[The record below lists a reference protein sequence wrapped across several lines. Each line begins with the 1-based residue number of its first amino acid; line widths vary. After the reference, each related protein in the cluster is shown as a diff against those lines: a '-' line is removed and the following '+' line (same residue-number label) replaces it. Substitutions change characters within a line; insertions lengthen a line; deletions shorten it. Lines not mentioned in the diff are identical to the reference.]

1 MRPRRAAAGV
11 KNLHK
16 MASKKIVNL
25 AASCFGGGF
34 FQPLFDP
41 TELSERDLR
50 LINQAQFLIIHQNT
64 SRERL
69 SRNWADQINYDLT
82 REDLINRLNFF
93 NIYTHDGFTREP
105 EPKFIFEARNIPQR
119 DIFIE
124 KMNYQISELLENS
137 FFMRFLYKFTNLDNA
152 ENINEKD
159 RKLEE
164 INNICNPYEDI
175 YMANLLESIR
185 NCLSST
191 FFCGLCLKSFKKS
204 EEILPHM
211 NAYHR
216 SYVSNEEVEA
226 LRNSRDA
233 RRRQE
238 SEDRM
243 RTRHGEIHP
252 DCNSCFVV
260 PE

>member
-16 MASKKIVNL
+16 MTSQKIVNL
-25 AASCFGGGF
+25 AASCMGGGL

-105 EPKFIFEARNIPQR
+105 EP
-119 DIFIE
+119 
-124 KMNYQISELLENS
+124 
-137 FFMRFLYKFTNLDNA
+137 
-152 ENINEKD
+152 
-159 RKLEE
+159 
-164 INNICNPYEDI
+164 
-175 YMANLLESIR
+175 
-185 NCLSST
+185 
-191 FFCGLCLKSFKKS
+191 
-204 EEILPHM
+204 
-211 NAYHR
+211 
-216 SYVSNEEVEA
+216 
-226 LRNSRDA
+226 
-233 RRRQE
+233 
-238 SEDRM
+238 
-243 RTRHGEIHP
+243 
-252 DCNSCFVV
+252 
-260 PE
+260 